1 MRQGWPAKRERA
13 LAGVFAESLACQQT
27 LSRSTLRGPCA
38 DRASPGGT
46 AVPRRKRQP
55 MRQKTVFVCGL
66 AVLAVLAV
74 LLAGCGSTAPLLNPA
89 QAQSASTV
97 SEQEGHTGQL
107 LFAGRQEPAL
117 LDFEFVRQGQGLA
130 GVGRVIIP
138 GDLDGVDIAVGRLN
152 GTDNGRTHSFS
163 IDFGAPYGRV
173 SFQGTSNAN
182 GFSGSHD
189 GGLPPALGVNAQ
201 GAEGG
206 TYQSQTTPVTSDT
219 APLAGRYTVTLDDG
233 TTMSLNI
240 TEPVSPDSN
249 LPDVT
254 GLSQAI
260 VAWVGDPGAMQ
271 PMDAG
276 GGSYLSG
283 RFNLRVN
290 PFDSQRYPF
299 FSCVLFGTA
308 ASGKYIQ
315 FRGQDANIKQGTYAM
330 KAGFNQNQ

>member
-1 MRQGWPAKRERA
+1 MRQKNAFVYGLAA
-13 LAGVFAESLACQQT
+13 LAGV
-27 LSRSTLRGPCA
+27 
-38 DRASPGGT
+38 
-46 AVPRRKRQP
+46 
-55 MRQKTVFVCGL
+55 
-66 AVLAVLAV
+66 AV
-74 LLAGCGSTAPLLNPA
+74 LLAGCGSTAPMLNPA

-97 SEQEGHTGQL
+97 SAHEGHTGQM
-107 LFAGRQEPAL
+107 LFAGRPEPAL
-117 LDFEFVRQGQGLA
+117 LDFEFVRQGQGLE
-130 GVGRVIIP
+130 GVGRVITP
-138 GDLDGVDIAVGRLN
+138 EQDGVDIAVGRLN

-189 GGLPPALGVNAQ
+189 GVPLAGVNAQ
-201 GAEGG
+201 GGGGG
-206 TYQSQTTPVTSDT
+206 TYQSQTTAVTSDT

-233 TTMSLNI
+233 TTMNLNI

-254 GLSQAI
+254 GLSQTI

-299 FSCVLFGTA
+299 FSCVLFGTPV
-308 ASGKYIQ
+308 SGKYIQ
-315 FRGQDANIKQGTYAM
+315 FRGQEANIKQGTYSM